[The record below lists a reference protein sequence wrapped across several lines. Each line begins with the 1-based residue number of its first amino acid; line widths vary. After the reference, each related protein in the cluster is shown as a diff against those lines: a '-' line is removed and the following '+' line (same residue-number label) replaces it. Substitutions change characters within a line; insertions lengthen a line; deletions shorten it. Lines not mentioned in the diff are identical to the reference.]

1 MSIRH
6 DTDAHG
12 GNDEL
17 ASPAVDDLHF
27 DPVAHTYTLRGRRLE
42 SVTQVLEDVGISD
55 FSSIPPSTRNE
66 ALKRGS
72 VVHEAIAIDIE
83 NDLDESSVPAEYLGY
98 VLAARR
104 FRAEC
109 RFEAE
114 LHEYRSYHPQFL
126 YSGTLDA
133 KGTAIINGARR
144 KVLLDWKSGVAS
156 SWVRYQLAAYCGFF
170 PSPGA
175 EMRICVEIHKD
186 GTYQIFVFL
195 AAEFRADFDV
205 FLSALTV
212 MRVKRMDPKL

>member
-1 MSIRH
+1 MAAAPIL
-6 DTDAHG
+6 DVLQFDAIT
-12 GNDEL
+12 
-17 ASPAVDDLHF
+17 
-27 DPVAHTYTLRGRRLE
+27 HTYTLRGRRLE

-66 ALKRGS
+66 ALRRGS
-72 VVHEAIAIDIE
+72 VVHEAIALDIE
-83 NDLDESSVPAEYLGY
+83 NDLDESSVPEDYMGY

-104 FRAEC
+104 FRAEQQ
-109 RFEAE
+109 FEAE
-114 LHEYRSYHPQFL
+114 LHEHRSYHPQFL

-133 KGTAIINGARR
+133 KGMAILNGTRR
-144 KVLLDWKSGVAS
+144 KVILDWKSGVAS

-175 EMRICVEIHKD
+175 ELRICVEIHKD
-186 GTYQIFVFL
+186 GTYQIFEFP

-212 MRVKRMDPKL
+212 MRVKRKGPKL